1 MNASQEGVW
10 IRTDELTEEV
20 LDGARC
26 VCVSDGHQ
34 TLPIWN
40 NPNEPVG
47 SGNCQLIAVPEIRI
61 TPVVEVIKKIRAL
74 GRLDG
79 VC

>member
-1 MNASQEGVW
+1 MNASQDGVW
-10 IRTDELTEEV
+10 IRTDELTGEV

-26 VCVSDGHQ
+26 VCVSDGQQ
-34 TLPIWN
+34 TLAIWN
-40 NPNEPVG
+40 NPNDLVG

-61 TPVVEVIKKIRAL
+61 TPIVEVIKKIRAL